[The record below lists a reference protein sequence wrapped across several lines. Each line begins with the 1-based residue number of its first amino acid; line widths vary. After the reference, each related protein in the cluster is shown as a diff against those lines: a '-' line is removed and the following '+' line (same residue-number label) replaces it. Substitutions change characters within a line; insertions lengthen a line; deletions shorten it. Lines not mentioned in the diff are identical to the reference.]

1 MTDVGLTHVGLL
13 TSNPDASV
21 AFYAKYAAMRVVH
34 RRVDAES
41 GPTVLW
47 LGDGTRPFVIVL
59 IESAQVTAPL
69 LPITHL
75 GVGCRSRDEVDRL
88 CAEARSDGCLQSG
101 PTDSG
106 YPIGYWAFLADPD
119 GNTLELSYGQ
129 EVATTVE
136 QTLRPANPEPAS
148 SLLGENRP
156 RSVRKRHKD
165 SEQ

>member
-1 MTDVGLTHVGLL
+1 MTDVGLTHVALL

-21 AFYAKYAAMRVVH
+21 AFYEKYGAMRVVH

-41 GPTVLW
+41 GATVVW

-59 IESAQVTAPL
+59 IESPQVNAPL
-69 LPITHL
+69 LPIAHL
-75 GVGCRSRDEVDRL
+75 GVGCRSREEVDRL
-88 CAEARSDGCLQSG
+88 CTEARSDGCLRSG

-129 EVATTVE
+129 EVATIVE
-136 QTLRPANPEPAS
+136 QTLGSGKP
-148 SLLGENRP
+148 
-156 RSVRKRHKD
+156 
-165 SEQ
+165 